1 MPLATV
7 EKAIEDYQKGRM
19 VIIVDDEDRE
29 NEGDLTVAAA
39 LTRWEA
45 ERARS
50 DARLADGGTTMAGKF
65 DLNMT
70 TLGQLLDDPEARAII
85 DELVPELPTHPMV
98 GMAKGMPVNT
108 VLTFAGGQVDPEIV
122 AQLKAR
128 ISVL

>member
-1 MPLATV
+1 M
-7 EKAIEDYQKGRM
+7 EEH
-19 VIIVDDEDRE
+19 
-29 NEGDLTVAAA
+29 
-39 LTRWEA
+39 
-45 ERARS
+45 
-50 DARLADGGTTMAGKF
+50 TMAGKF
-65 DLNMT
+65 DLNTT

-128 ISVL
+128 IGAL